1 MRPLSALIFSCAVV
15 AMWVALPSAA
25 PALDEVVVA
34 PTRVSAGFDFPG
46 CPYFSGTITPSDPIL
61 DPGCGLVIELVD
73 GVLVAKSDS
82 QAGRLRVGDLVAEF
96 VIPNGSG
103 AVPVIVGSDGD
114 PLFQDP
120 IIGLFGRYG
129 SPPDDRYLYDDFVTH
144 LIGGD
149 EVSASINVVLVDLEP
164 AETKTVLG
172 LTALVADP
180 SSAVSRE
187 EFDALAAEVAA
198 LAGRIATLEDS
209 DASQNAAIAALQDDS
224 IALSGRL
231 TLVENSDAAQAGEI
245 AELQGQ
251 VAELN
256 ERVDKIEQVPPV
268 RNWLSRMMQ
277 ALGME

>member
-1 MRPLSALIFSCAVV
+1 MFSVAVV
-15 AMWVALPSAA
+15 ATWFAAARAA

-34 PTRVSAGFDFPG
+34 PTRVSVGFVDFPG
-46 CPYFSGTITPSDPIL
+46 CPVFSGTLTPSDPIL

-82 QAGRLRVGDLVAEF
+82 QTGRLRVADLVADF
-96 VIPNGSG
+96 VVPDGSG

-114 PLFQDP
+114 PLFEDAL
-120 IIGLFGRYG
+120 IGLFGRYG
-129 SPPDDRYLYDDFVTH
+129 GPVDNRYLHDGFVTH

-149 EVSASINVVLVDLEP
+149 EVSASINVILVDDLQP

-172 LTALVADP
+172 LIALVADP

-187 EFDALAAEVAA
+187 EFDALAAEVTA

-209 DASQNAAIAALQDDS
+209 DASQSAAIAALQDDTV
-224 IALSGRL
+224 ALSGRL

-245 AELQGQ
+245 AELQNQ

-256 ERVDKIEQVPPV
+256 ERADKIEQVPPV
-268 RNWLSRMMQ
+268 RNWLRKMMR